1 MHNKNE
7 LHDEN
12 EIYDKAILYTFKN
25 DKIKI
30 QSGVVTIYK
39 TLKNGKTIYE
49 NAVFTNDKSRYT
61 GLSGEEFTI
70 KNNTIWTKSFCKS
83 DLNVIHAMLST
94 YYLRKAKKAHD
105 EYLKYIEKSNN
116 FSNKK
121 VYIYKHRFDEPPIN
135 R

>member
-1 MHNKNE
+1 MYNENE

-12 EIYDKAILYTFKN
+12 ERYDKAILYTFKN

-30 QSGVVTIYK
+30 QSGIVTIYK

-61 GLSGEEFTI
+61 GISIEEFTI

-83 DLNVIHAMLST
+83 DLNVIHAILST

-116 FSNKK
+116 FSNNNAENFFKRTEIDQK
-121 VYIYKHRFDEPPIN
+121 
-135 R
+135 

>member
-1 MHNKNE
+1 MYNKNE
-7 LHDEN
+7 SHDEN
-12 EIYDKAILYTFKN
+12 EIYDKAILYIFKN

-30 QSGVVTIYK
+30 QSGIVTIYK

-61 GLSGEEFTI
+61 GISIEEFTI

-116 FSNKK
+116 FSNNNDGNFFKRTEIDQK
-121 VYIYKHRFDEPPIN
+121 
-135 R
+135 

>member
-25 DKIKI
+25 EKIKI
-30 QSGVVTIYK
+30 QSGIVTIYK

-61 GLSGEEFTI
+61 GISIEEFTI

-116 FSNKK
+116 FSNNNAENFFKRTEIDQK
-121 VYIYKHRFDEPPIN
+121 
-135 R
+135 

>member
-12 EIYDKAILYTFKN
+12 EIYDKAILYIFKN

-30 QSGVVTIYK
+30 QSGIVTIYK

-61 GLSGEEFTI
+61 GISIEEFTI

-83 DLNVIHAMLST
+83 DLNVIHAILST

-116 FSNKK
+116 FSNNNAGNFFKRTEIDQK
-121 VYIYKHRFDEPPIN
+121 
-135 R
+135 

>member
-1 MHNKNE
+1 MYNKNE
-7 LHDEN
+7 SHDEN

-30 QSGVVTIYK
+30 QSGIVTIYK

-49 NAVFTNDKSRYT
+49 KAVFTNDKYRCT
-61 GLSGEEFTI
+61 GISIEEFTI

-83 DLNVIHAMLST
+83 DLNVIHAILST

-116 FSNKK
+116 FSNNNAENFFKRTE
-121 VYIYKHRFDEPPIN
+121 IDQP
-135 R
+135 

>member
-1 MHNKNE
+1 MYNKNE

-30 QSGVVTIYK
+30 QSGIVTIYK

-61 GLSGEEFTI
+61 GISIEEFTI

-116 FSNKK
+116 FFNNNAGNFFKRTEIDQK
-121 VYIYKHRFDEPPIN
+121 
-135 R
+135 

>member
-1 MHNKNE
+1 MYNENE

-30 QSGVVTIYK
+30 QSGIVTIYK

-61 GLSGEEFTI
+61 GISIEEFTI

-83 DLNVIHAMLST
+83 DLNVIHAILST

-116 FSNKK
+116 FSNNNAENFFKRTEIDQK
-121 VYIYKHRFDEPPIN
+121 
-135 R
+135 